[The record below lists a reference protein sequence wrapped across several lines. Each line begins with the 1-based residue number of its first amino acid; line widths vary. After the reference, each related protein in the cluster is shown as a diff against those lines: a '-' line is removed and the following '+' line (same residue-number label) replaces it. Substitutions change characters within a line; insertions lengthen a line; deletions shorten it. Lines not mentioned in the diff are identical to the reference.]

1 MTDPTTT
8 PPLRVLVVDDQ
19 RVVRE
24 GLQMLLSLLDGAIA
38 VETAG
43 DGVEALARV
52 AAQAPDVVLMDLNMP
67 RMDGIEATRA
77 LTADH
82 PQVPVV
88 VLTTYTD
95 DERVFAAL
103 RAGAR
108 GFLTK
113 DAGASEIEE
122 AIRSAARGQAALDA
136 GVQLRLLEAL
146 RSGAALGLP
155 PDPGPGPV
163 PVPATRPDAL
173 TAREAEVVQLIAQG
187 HSNTEIAA
195 RLYVSVATVKTH
207 INHVFAKTGLRDRAQ
222 LVTYAYRTG
231 IAELPR
237 G

>member
-1 MTDPTTT
+1 M
-8 PPLRVLVVDDQ
+8 
-19 RVVRE
+19 
-24 GLQMLLSLLDGAIA
+24 S
-38 VETAG
+38 
-43 DGVEALARV
+43 
-52 AAQAPDVVLMDLNMP
+52 
-67 RMDGIEATRA
+67 
-77 LTADH
+77 TADH

-136 GVQLRLLEAL
+136 ASSSGCWR
-146 RSGAALGLP
+146 RSWSGAALGLP
-155 PDPGPGPV
+155 PDPGPGPVPV